1 MTSRKTTSRKTGDG
15 RRETKLPVRL
25 PSTVYRL
32 PALVFFLVSATAASQ
47 TSGAQIVRQPKPV
60 YPEGASKGL
69 RQGNVNLIGRI
80 DTKGRVQDLRYV
92 GSTLEVFIDS
102 ALAAVKTWEFRP
114 AMSGGKPI
122 EIAANL
128 ALRFRL
134 QGDKHGEI
142 PSPMLGDL
150 AVFPADAAGRSTAP
164 DGFPVH
170 RGADRKIRVEAVLD
184 VAPDAKPRTFPI
196 TVEALSPLGNKVVV
210 FQQNVSVK
218 PKAAEAKIQ
227 FSAPVASNWDDG
239 VWLLR
244 FVVDKTEAGGGQFWL
259 AVDPENYRFVLP
271 GKELVTAGE
280 KPAPPSK
287 SAPPRRAPTKTRK
300 TKTT

>member
-1 MTSRKTTSRKTGDG
+1 MS
-15 RRETKLPVRL
+15 RETKNGKRKTRKPSFLFPV
-25 PSTVYRL
+25 
-32 PALVFFLVSATAASQ
+32 LVFPLLAAASAAAAQ
-47 TSGAQIVRQPKPV
+47 TAGAQILRQPKPV

-102 ALAAVKTWEFRP
+102 AVAAVKAWEFRP

-134 QGDKHGEI
+134 QGEKHGEI
-142 PSPMLGDL
+142 SSPMLGDL
-150 AVFPADAAGRSTAP
+150 AVFPADAAGKSTAP

-170 RGADRKIRVEAVLD
+170 RGADPKIRVEAVLD
-184 VAPDAKPRTFPI
+184 VAPDAKPRTFPV

-218 PKAAEAKIQ
+218 PKAGEAKIQ
-227 FSAPVASNWDDG
+227 FSTPVASNWDDG

-271 GKELVTAGE
+271 GKPLVAAGE

>member
-1 MTSRKTTSRKTGDG
+1 LSREPKNGKRKTRKPSF
-15 RRETKLPVRL
+15 LFPVL
-25 PSTVYRL
+25 IFPL
-32 PALVFFLVSATAASQ
+32 LAAASAAAAQ
-47 TSGAQIVRQPKPV
+47 TAGAQIVRQAKPV

-102 ALAAVKTWEFRP
+102 AVAAVKAWEFRP

-134 QGDKHGEI
+134 QGDKQGEI

-150 AVFPADAAGRSTAP
+150 AVFPADAAGKSTAP
-164 DGFPVH
+164 DGFPIH
-170 RGADRKIRVEAVLD
+170 RGADPKIRVEAVLD
-184 VAPDAKPRTFPI
+184 VAPDAKPRTFPV

-227 FSAPVASNWDDG
+227 FSTPVASNWDDG

-271 GKELVTAGE
+271 GKPLVAAGE

-287 SAPPRRAPTKTRK
+287 SAPPRHAPTPARPRKSKTA
-300 TKTT
+300 

>member
-1 MTSRKTTSRKTGDG
+1 MTRG
-15 RRETKLPVRL
+15 
-25 PSTVYRL
+25 L
-32 PALVFFLVSATAASQ
+32 PALALFLFSTAAAAQ
-47 TSGAQIVRQPKPV
+47 TAGAQIVRQPKPV
-60 YPEGASKGL
+60 YPDGASKGL

-92 GSTLEVFIDS
+92 GSTLEAFIDP
-102 ALAAVKTWEFRP
+102 ARAAVKTWEFRP
-114 AMSGGKPI
+114 AVSAGKPI

-134 QGDKHGEI
+134 QGEKHGEI

-150 AVFPADAAGRSTAP
+150 AVFPADAAGKATAP
-164 DGFPVH
+164 DGFPLH
-170 RGADRKIRVEAVLD
+170 RGADPKIRIEAVLD
-184 VAPDAKPRTFPI
+184 VAPDAKPRTFPV
-196 TVEALSPLGNKVVV
+196 TVEALSPLGNNVIV

-244 FVVDKTEAGGGQFWL
+244 FVVDKAEAGGGQFWL
-259 AVDPENYRFVLP
+259 AVDPENYPFVLP
-271 GKELVTAGE
+271 GRELVPAGE
-280 KPAPPSK
+280 KPAPPSGP
-287 SAPPRRAPTKTRK
+287 APPHRAPTPAKPNKKSKTA
-300 TKTT
+300 

>member
-1 MTSRKTTSRKTGDG
+1 LSREPKNGK
-15 RRETKLPVRL
+15 RETRRPSFLFPV
-25 PSTVYRL
+25 
-32 PALVFFLVSATAASQ
+32 LVFPLLAAASAAAAQ
-47 TSGAQIVRQPKPV
+47 TAGAQILRQPKPV

-92 GSTLEVFIDS
+92 GSTLELFIDS
-102 ALAAVKTWEFRP
+102 AVAAVKAWEFRP

-134 QGDKHGEI
+134 QGEKHGEI
-142 PSPMLGDL
+142 SSPMLGDL
-150 AVFPADAAGRSTAP
+150 AVFPADAAGKSTAP

-170 RGADRKIRVEAVLD
+170 RGADPKIRVEAVLD
-184 VAPDAKPRTFPI
+184 VAPDAKPRTFPVTI
-196 TVEALSPLGNKVVV
+196 EALSPLGNKVVV

-227 FSAPVASNWDDG
+227 FSTPVASNWDDG

-271 GKELVTAGE
+271 GKALVAAGE
-280 KPAPPSK
+280 KPARPSK
-287 SAPPRRAPTKTRK
+287 SAPPPHAPTPARPRK
-300 TKTT
+300 TKTA

>member
-1 MTSRKTTSRKTGDG
+1 MTSRKTGDG
-15 RRETKLPVRL
+15 KRETKIFIRL
-25 PSTVYRL
+25 PPAAYRL
-32 PALVFFLVSATAASQ
+32 QALALFLVSTAAAAQ
-47 TSGAQIVRQPKPV
+47 TTGAQVLRQPKPV
-60 YPEGASKGL
+60 YPEAASKGL

-92 GSTLEVFIDS
+92 GSTLEAFVEP
-102 ALAAVKTWEFRP
+102 AVAAVKTWEFRP

-134 QGDKHGEI
+134 QGEKRGEI
-142 PSPMLGDL
+142 SGPILGDL
-150 AVFPADAAGRSTAP
+150 AVFPADAAGKGTAP
-164 DGFPVH
+164 EGFPVH
-170 RGADRKIRVEAVLD
+170 RGADPRIRVEAVLD
-184 VAPDAKPRTFPI
+184 VAPDAKPRTFPV
-196 TVEALSPLGNKVVV
+196 TVEALSPLGSKVVV
-210 FQQNVSVK
+210 FQQNLSVK
-218 PKAAEAKIQ
+218 PKAGEAKIQ
-227 FSAPVASNWDDG
+227 FSTPVASNWDDG

-271 GKELVTAGE
+271 GKALVAAGE
-280 KPAPPSK
+280 KPAPSSK
-287 SAPPRRAPTKTRK
+287 SAPSRRAPTPAKTGK

>member
-1 MTSRKTTSRKTGDG
+1 MRQEPKNGKRKTRKPSF
-15 RRETKLPVRL
+15 LFPV
-25 PSTVYRL
+25 
-32 PALVFFLVSATAASQ
+32 LVFPLLAAASAAAAQ
-47 TSGAQIVRQPKPV
+47 TTGAQILRQPKPV

-92 GSTLEVFIDS
+92 GSTLELFIDS
-102 ALAAVKTWEFRP
+102 AVAAVKAWEFRP

-134 QGDKHGEI
+134 QGEKHGEI
-142 PSPMLGDL
+142 SSPMLGDL
-150 AVFPADAAGRSTAP
+150 AVFPAGAAGKSTAP

-170 RGADRKIRVEAVLD
+170 RGADPKIRVEAVLD
-184 VAPDAKPRTFPI
+184 VAPDAKPRTFPV

-227 FSAPVASNWDDG
+227 FSTPVASNWDDG

-271 GKELVTAGE
+271 GKPLVAAGE

-287 SAPPRRAPTKTRK
+287 SAPPPHAPTPAKPRK

>member
-1 MTSRKTTSRKTGDG
+1 MSRKTENGKRKT
-15 RRETKLPVRL
+15 RNPSFLFPVL
-25 PSTVYRL
+25 L
-32 PALVFFLVSATAASQ
+32 FLLLATASAAVAQS
-47 TSGAQIVRQPKPV
+47 TGAQILRQPKPV

-102 ALAAVKTWEFRP
+102 AVAAVRAWEFRP

-134 QGDKHGEI
+134 QGEKHGEI
-142 PSPMLGDL
+142 SSPMIGDL
-150 AVFPADAAGRSTAP
+150 AVFPADAAGKSTAP

-170 RGADRKIRVEAVLD
+170 RGADPKIRVEAVLD
-184 VAPDAKPRTFPI
+184 VAPDAKPRTFPV
-196 TVEALSPLGNKVVV
+196 TVEALSPLGNKVVA

-218 PKAAEAKIQ
+218 PKAAEARIQ
-227 FSAPVASNWDDG
+227 FSTPVASNWDDG

-271 GKELVTAGE
+271 GKELFAAGE

-287 SAPPRRAPTKTRK
+287 SAPLHRAPTPAKPRK

>member
-1 MTSRKTTSRKTGDG
+1 
-15 RRETKLPVRL
+15 
-25 PSTVYRL
+25 
-32 PALVFFLVSATAASQ
+32 
-47 TSGAQIVRQPKPV
+47 
-60 YPEGASKGL
+60 L

-92 GSTLEVFIDS
+92 GSTLEVFINS

-142 PSPMLGDL
+142 LSPMLGDL
-150 AVFPADAAGRSTAP
+150 AVFPADAAGKSTAP

-184 VAPDAKPRTFPI
+184 IAPDNKPRTFPV

-271 GKELVTAGE
+271 GKEMVPAGE
-280 KPAPPSK
+280 KPATPSK
-287 SAPPRRAPTKTRK
+287 SAPPRRAPTPKPRK

>member
-1 MTSRKTTSRKTGDG
+1 LRQEPKNGKRKTRKPSF
-15 RRETKLPVRL
+15 LFPV
-25 PSTVYRL
+25 
-32 PALVFFLVSATAASQ
+32 LVFPLLAAASAAAAQ
-47 TSGAQIVRQPKPV
+47 TAGAQILRQPKPV

-92 GSTLEVFIDS
+92 GSTLELFINS
-102 ALAAVKTWEFRP
+102 AVAAVKAWEFRP

-134 QGDKHGEI
+134 QGEKHGEI

-150 AVFPADAAGRSTAP
+150 AVFPADAAGKRTAP

-170 RGADRKIRVEAVLD
+170 RGADPKIRVEAVLD
-184 VAPDAKPRTFPI
+184 VTPDAKPRTFPV

-227 FSAPVASNWDDG
+227 FSTPVASNWDDG

-271 GKELVTAGE
+271 GKPLVAAAE

-287 SAPPRRAPTKTRK
+287 SAPPPHAPTPARPRK
-300 TKTT
+300 TKTA

>member
-1 MTSRKTTSRKTGDG
+1 LSRKTEYGKRKT
-15 RRETKLPVRL
+15 RNPSFPFPVL
-25 PSTVYRL
+25 L
-32 PALVFFLVSATAASQ
+32 FLLLAAASAAVAQ
-47 TSGAQIVRQPKPV
+47 STGAQIVRQPKPV

-80 DTKGRVQDLRYV
+80 DANGRVQDLRYV

-102 ALAAVKTWEFRP
+102 AVAAVKAWEFRP
-114 AMSGGKPI
+114 ATSGGKPI

-134 QGDKHGEI
+134 QGEKHGEI
-142 PSPMLGDL
+142 ASPMLGDL
-150 AVFPADAAGRSTAP
+150 AVFPADAPGKSTAP

-170 RGADRKIRVEAVLD
+170 RGADPKIRVEAVLD
-184 VAPDAKPRTFPI
+184 LAPDAKPRTFPV

-210 FQQNVSVK
+210 FQQNISVK
-218 PKAAEAKIQ
+218 PKAAEARIQ
-227 FSAPVASNWDDG
+227 FSTPVASNWDDG

-271 GKELVTAGE
+271 GRELVAAGE
-280 KPAPPSK
+280 KPAPPSR
-287 SAPPRRAPTKTRK
+287 SAPPHRAPTKTRK
-300 TKTT
+300 TKPT

>member
-1 MTSRKTTSRKTGDG
+1 MRNRS
-15 RRETKLPVRL
+15 
-25 PSTVYRL
+25 L
-32 PALVFFLVSATAASQ
+32 PALAFFLFSAAAAAQTA
-47 TSGAQIVRQPKPV
+47 TGAQIIRQPKPV
-60 YPEGASKGL
+60 YPEGANKGL

-80 DTKGRVQDLRYV
+80 DTTGRVRDLRYV
-92 GSTLEVFIDS
+92 GSTLEVFIAS
-102 ALAAVKTWEFRP
+102 AVAAVGAWEFRP
-114 AMSGGKPI
+114 ATSGGKPV

-134 QGDKHGEI
+134 QGDKRGEI
-142 PSPMLGDL
+142 PSPMVGDL
-150 AVFPADAAGRSTAP
+150 AVFPADAAGKPTAP

-184 VAPDAKPRTFPI
+184 VAPDEKPRTLPV

-218 PKAAEAKIQ
+218 PKAGEAKIQ
-227 FSAPVASNWDDG
+227 FSTPVASNWDDG

-271 GKELVTAGE
+271 GKPLVASGE
-280 KPAPPSK
+280 KPAPPSG
-287 SAPPRRAPTKTRK
+287 SAPPRRAPTPVKPKKAKTA
-300 TKTT
+300 